1 LAKQSRKTG
10 SSAEEDLTQ
19 QAIAHID
26 RIVVFKLES
35 QRYGLPIE
43 KVQEIQQIVE
53 FSRVPGADSS
63 LIGMMNLRGQVIP
76 VLDMRA
82 LIGLP
87 AKSYH
92 IDTPMIICHAK
103 DALVSLVVDE
113 VEDVLLIPPGA
124 LAPAPAVHN
133 LSERLLG
140 VCRMDGEMIFLFDV
154 DRLVTSVD
162 IDMGECK

>member
-1 LAKQSRKTG
+1 LTKRSKKTG
-10 SSAEEDLTQ
+10 SAASEDFTQ
-19 QAIAHID
+19 QAIANIE
-26 RIVVFKLES
+26 RIVVFKLDA
-35 QRYGLPIE
+35 QRYGLAIE

-53 FSRVPGADSS
+53 VSKVPGADAS

-82 LIGLP
+82 LIDLP

-92 IDTPMIICHAK
+92 IDTPMIICRTK
-103 DALVSLVVDE
+103 ETLVSLVVDE
-113 VEDVLLIPPGA
+113 VEDVLLVPPGA
-124 LAPAPAVHN
+124 LAPAPALHD
-133 LSERLLG
+133 LAERLLG
-140 VCRMDGEMIFLFDV
+140 ICRLDNEMIFLFDV

>member
-1 LAKQSRKTG
+1 LTKRSKKTG
-10 SSAEEDLTQ
+10 SAAAEDFTQ
-19 QAIAHID
+19 QTTAHIE
-26 RIVVFKLES
+26 RIVVFKLDS
-35 QRYGLPIE
+35 QRYGLAIE

-53 FSRVPGADSS
+53 VSKVPGADAS

-82 LIGLP
+82 LIDLP

-92 IDTPMIICHAK
+92 IDTPMIICRTK
-103 DALVSLVVDE
+103 ETLVALVVDE
-113 VEDVLLIPPGA
+113 VEDVLLVPPGA
-124 LAPAPAVHN
+124 LAPAPDFHN
-133 LSERLLG
+133 LAERLLG
-140 VCRMDGEMIFLFDV
+140 VCRLDNDMIFLFDV